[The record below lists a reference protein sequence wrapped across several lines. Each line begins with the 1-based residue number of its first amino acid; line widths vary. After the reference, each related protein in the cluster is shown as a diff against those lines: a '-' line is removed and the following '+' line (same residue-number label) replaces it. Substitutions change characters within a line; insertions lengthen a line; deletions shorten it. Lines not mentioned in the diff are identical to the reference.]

1 MLRLLLI
8 FLFPLI
14 QLSPT
19 WESNFDV
26 AKQRSLKENK
36 IILIHFVKKSSD
48 AKNNKLEKA
57 IFDTNEFVA
66 YANKQVVLLKID
78 IGIQLHPENEKQY
91 YHNAILIERLNNKML
106 APYSILTDAEGKI
119 LKRWN
124 HEQSMVAADFIKAID
139 ESIESN
145 KQ

>member
-26 AKQRSLKENK
+26 AKQRSIKENK
-36 IILIHFVKKSSD
+36 IILIHFVHKCGD
-48 AKNNKLEKA
+48 GKNVKLEKEV
-57 IFDTNEFVA
+57 FETSEFID

-78 IGIQLHPENEKQY
+78 LGIEQTSSEKQF
-91 YHNAILIERLNNKML
+91 YHNAIIRERYNSGAV
-106 APYSILTDAEGKI
+106 APFTVITDADGKI
-119 LKRWN
+119 LKSWN
-124 HEQSMVAADFIKAID
+124 YKQPLNSSELIS
-139 ESIESN
+139 SIQTTIEAN

>member
-26 AKQRSLKENK
+26 AKQRSIKENK
-36 IILIHFVKKSSD
+36 IILIHFVHKSGD
-48 AKNNKLEKA
+48 GKNVKLEKEV
-57 IFDTNEFVA
+57 FETSEFID

-78 IGIQLHPENEKQY
+78 LGIEQTSSEKQF
-91 YHNAILIERLNNKML
+91 YHNSIIRERYNSAAVAPFTIITDSDGKVLKTLNYKQPLNSSDLISAIQKTIE
-106 APYSILTDAEGKI
+106 A
-119 LKRWN
+119 
-124 HEQSMVAADFIKAID
+124 
-139 ESIESN
+139 N

>member
-1 MLRLLLI
+1 MLRFLLI

-14 QLSPT
+14 QISPT

-26 AKQRSLKENK
+26 AKQRSIKENK
-36 IILIHFVKKSSD
+36 IILIHFVHKSRD
-48 AKNNKLEKA
+48 AKNVKLEKA
-57 IFDTNEFVA
+57 LFETSEFID

-78 IGIQLHPENEKQY
+78 LGIERSGVSEKQY
-91 YHNAILIERLNNKML
+91 YHNSILLERYNNNML
-106 APYSILTDAEGKI
+106 APFTIITDTEGNI

-124 HEQSMVAADFIKAID
+124 HEQPIVANDFIRSIH
-139 ESIESN
+139 ESIEAH

>member
-26 AKQRSLKENK
+26 AKQRSIKESK
-36 IILIHFVKKSSD
+36 IILIHFVQKNGD
-48 AKNNKLEKA
+48 AKNVKLEKET
-57 IFDTNEFVA
+57 FETSEFAA
-66 YANKQVVLLKID
+66 YANNHLVLLKID
-78 IGIQLHPENEKQY
+78 LGVDQTSSDKQFS
-91 YHNAILIERLNNKML
+91 HNSIIRERYNSAAV
-106 APYSILTDAEGKI
+106 APFTVITDADGKV
-119 LKRWN
+119 LKTWN
-124 HEQSMVAADFIKAID
+124 YKKPLKSSELISAIQTT
-139 ESIESN
+139 IEAN

>member
-1 MLRLLLI
+1 LI

-26 AKQRSLKENK
+26 AKQRSIKENK
-36 IILIHFVKKSSD
+36 IILIHFVHKSGD
-48 AKNNKLEKA
+48 GKNVKLEKEV
-57 IFDTNEFVA
+57 FETSEFID

-78 IGIQLHPENEKQY
+78 LGIEQTSSEKQF
-91 YHNAILIERLNNKML
+91 YHNAIIRERYNSGAV
-106 APYSILTDAEGKI
+106 APYTVITDAEGKV
-119 LKRWN
+119 LKSWN
-124 HEQSMVAADFIKAID
+124 YKQPLNSSELIS
-139 ESIESN
+139 SIQTTIEAN

>member
-26 AKQRSLKENK
+26 AKQKSINESK
-36 IILIHFVKKSSD
+36 IMLIHFVHKSRY
-48 AKNNKLEKA
+48 AKNVKLEKET
-57 IFDTNEFVA
+57 FETSEFAA
-66 YANKQVVLLKID
+66 YANNHLVLLKID
-78 IGIQLHPENEKQY
+78 LGVDQTSSEKQFS
-91 YHNAILIERLNNKML
+91 HNAIIRERYNSGAI
-106 APYSILTDAEGKI
+106 APFTIITDADGKV
-119 LKRWN
+119 LKTWN
-124 HEQSMVAADFIKAID
+124 HKQSLKSSDLISTIQTT
-139 ESIESN
+139 IEAN

>member
-26 AKQRSLKENK
+26 AKQRSIKESK
-36 IILIHFVKKSSD
+36 IILIHFIHKSDD
-48 AKNNKLEKA
+48 AKNVKLEKES
-57 IFDTNEFVA
+57 FETSEFA
-66 YANKQVVLLKID
+66 TYANNHLVLLKID
-78 IGIQLHPENEKQY
+78 LGIEQTSSEKQF
-91 YHNAILIERLNNKML
+91 YHNAIIRERYNSGGVAPFTVIADADGKVLKTWNYKQPLKNSDLI
-106 APYSILTDAEGKI
+106 S
-119 LKRWN
+119 
-124 HEQSMVAADFIKAID
+124 AIQTT
-139 ESIESN
+139 IEAN

>member
-26 AKQRSLKENK
+26 AKQRSIKESK
-36 IILIHFVKKSSD
+36 IILIHFVHKSDD
-48 AKNNKLEKA
+48 AKNVKLEKES
-57 IFDTNEFVA
+57 FETSEFST
-66 YANKQVVLLKID
+66 YANNHLVLLKID
-78 IGIQLHPENEKQY
+78 LGIEQRSSEKQF
-91 YHNAILIERLNNKML
+91 YHNSIIRERYNSGAVAPFTVITDSDGKVLKTWNYKKPLKSSDVISAIQTTIE
-106 APYSILTDAEGKI
+106 A
-119 LKRWN
+119 
-124 HEQSMVAADFIKAID
+124 
-139 ESIESN
+139 N

>member
-26 AKQRSLKENK
+26 AKQRSIKESK
-36 IILIHFVKKSSD
+36 IILIHFVHKSGD
-48 AKNNKLEKA
+48 AKNVKLEKET
-57 IFDTNEFVA
+57 FETSEFID

-78 IGIQLHPENEKQY
+78 LGIEQTSSDKQF
-91 YHNAILIERLNNKML
+91 YHNSIIRERYNSGAV
-106 APYSILTDAEGKI
+106 APFTVITDADGKV
-119 LKRWN
+119 LKTWN
-124 HEQSMVAADFIKAID
+124 YKKSLKSAELISAIQTT
-139 ESIESN
+139 IEAN

>member
-19 WESNFDV
+19 WESNFDIS
-26 AKQRSLKENK
+26 KQRSIKENK
-36 IILIHFVKKSSD
+36 IILIHFVHKSGD
-48 AKNNKLEKA
+48 GKNVKLEKEV
-57 IFDTNEFVA
+57 FETSEFID

-78 IGIQLHPENEKQY
+78 LGIEQTSSEKQF
-91 YHNAILIERLNNKML
+91 YHNAIIRERYNSGAV
-106 APYSILTDAEGKI
+106 APYTVITDAEGKV
-119 LKRWN
+119 LKSWN
-124 HEQSMVAADFIKAID
+124 YKQPLNSSELIS
-139 ESIESN
+139 SIQTTIEAN

>member
-26 AKQRSLKENK
+26 AKQRSIKENK
-36 IILIHFVKKSSD
+36 IILIHFVHKSGD
-48 AKNNKLEKA
+48 GKNVKLEKEV
-57 IFDTNEFVA
+57 FETSEFID

-78 IGIQLHPENEKQY
+78 LGIEQTSSEKQF
-91 YHNAILIERLNNKML
+91 YHNAIIRERYNSGAV
-106 APYSILTDAEGKI
+106 APFTVITDADGKI
-119 LKRWN
+119 LKSWN
-124 HEQSMVAADFIKAID
+124 YKQPLNCSELIS
-139 ESIESN
+139 SIQTTIEAN

>member
-19 WESNFDV
+19 WESNFDL
-26 AKQRSLKENK
+26 AKQRSLKESK
-36 IILIHFVKKSSD
+36 IILIHFVHKSGD
-48 AKNNKLEKA
+48 GKNIKLEKET
-57 IFDTNEFVA
+57 FETSEFID

-78 IGIQLHPENEKQY
+78 LGIEQTSAEKQF
-91 YHNAILIERLNNKML
+91 YHNSIIRERYNNDAI
-106 APYSILTDAEGKI
+106 APFTVITDADGKV
-119 LKRWN
+119 LKTWN
-124 HEQSMVAADFIKAID
+124 YKKSLKSSELISVIQTT
-139 ESIESN
+139 IEAN

>member
-26 AKQRSLKENK
+26 AKQRSIKESK
-36 IILIHFVKKSSD
+36 IILIHFVHKSDD
-48 AKNNKLEKA
+48 AKNVKLEKES
-57 IFDTNEFVA
+57 FETSEFST
-66 YANKQVVLLKID
+66 YANNHLVLLKID
-78 IGIQLHPENEKQY
+78 LGVDQRSSEKQFS
-91 YHNAILIERLNNKML
+91 HNSIIRERYNSGGV
-106 APYSILTDAEGKI
+106 APFTVITDAEGKV
-119 LKRWN
+119 LKTWN
-124 HEQSMVAADFIKAID
+124 YKQPLNCSELIS
-139 ESIESN
+139 SIQTTIEAN